1 MTRALLFA
9 CLLCLAA
16 GNARAQFNLDINRL
30 IDTAKSLG
38 QAGTEIDQKGEIE
51 IGRDL
56 AARLLGAAPLH
67 PNPTLQ
73 RYVNEVGRWLASQTE
88 RADLPWRFAVLD
100 APQVN
105 AFATPGGY
113 IFVTGGLIA
122 RMTTEAEL
130 AGVLAHEIVHVLRK
144 HHLKAIQKGA
154 LANVATNVLAL
165 AMQDRNSELRN
176 RLVSFGT
183 GLYVRGL
190 DKADEL
196 EADRLG
202 VVVAARGGYDPW
214 GLPVVL
220 QTLQSIN
227 PEDSAVALMFKT
239 HPPPT
244 ERLDALEQRML
255 PTLDAY
261 AAQPQLAD
269 RFLARL
275 GGERAARRP
284 K

>member
-1 MTRALLFA
+1 MMMRAILIA
-9 CLLCLAA
+9 CLCCLASTGA
-16 GNARAQFNLDINRL
+16 QAQFNLDINRL

-38 QAGTEIDQKGEIE
+38 QASTEIDEQGEIE
-51 IGRDL
+51 IGRDV
-56 AARLLGAAPLH
+56 AARLLGAAPLY
-67 PNPTLQ
+67 PSPSTQ
-73 RYVNEVGRWLASQTE
+73 RYVNEIGRWLASQTE
-88 RADLPWRFAVLD
+88 RPNLPWRFAVLD

-105 AFATPGGY
+105 AFAAPGGY
-113 IFVTGGLIA
+113 IFVTRGLVA
-122 RMTTEAEL
+122 RMHTESEL

-154 LANVATNVLAL
+154 MANVASNVVALAL
-165 AMQDRNSELRN
+165 QDRNSELRN

-183 GLYVRGL
+183 ELYVRGL
-190 DKADEL
+190 DKSDEL

-202 VVVAARGGYDPW
+202 VVIAARGGYDPW

-220 QTLQSIN
+220 QTLQAMN
-227 PEDSAVALMFKT
+227 PDDSAVALMFKT

-255 PTLDAY
+255 SMLDAY

-269 RFLARL
+269 RFLTSVNT
-275 GGERAARRP
+275 GGEKRR
-284 K
+284 

>member
-1 MTRALLFA
+1 MMMRAILIA
-9 CLLCLAA
+9 CLLSLASA
-16 GNARAQFNLDINRL
+16 GAQAQFSLDINRL

-38 QAGTEIDQKGEIE
+38 QASTEIDEQGEIE
-51 IGRDL
+51 IGRDV
-56 AARLLGAAPLH
+56 AARLLGAAPLY
-67 PNPTLQ
+67 PSPSTQ

-88 RADLPWRFAVLD
+88 RPNLPWRFAVLD

-105 AFATPGGY
+105 AFAAPGGF
-113 IFVTGGLIA
+113 IFVTRGLVA
-122 RMTTEAEL
+122 RMHTEAEL
-130 AGVLAHEIVHVLRK
+130 AGVLAHEIAHVLRK

-154 LANVATNVLAL
+154 MANVASNVVALAL
-165 AMQDRNSELRN
+165 QDRNSELRN

-183 GLYVRGL
+183 ELYVRGL
-190 DKADEL
+190 DKSDEL

-202 VVVAARGGYDPW
+202 VVIAARGGYDPW

-220 QTLQSIN
+220 QTLQAMN
-227 PEDSAVALMFKT
+227 PDDSAVALLFKT

-255 PTLDAY
+255 PMLDAY

-269 RFLARL
+269 RFLASVNT
-275 GGERAARRP
+275 GGAQRR
-284 K
+284 

>member
-1 MTRALLFA
+1 MTRTILLLG

-16 GNARAQFNLDINRL
+16 GRAQAQLNLDINRL
-30 IDTAKSLG
+30 IDTAKSLS
-38 QAGTEIDQKGEIE
+38 QAGTEIDEQGEIE
-51 IGRDL
+51 IGRDV

-67 PNPTLQ
+67 PNAALQ
-73 RYVNEVGRWLASQTE
+73 RYVNEIGRWLASRTE
-88 RADLPWRFAVLD
+88 RAELPWHFAVLD

-113 IFVTGGLIA
+113 IFVTGGLVA
-122 RMTTEAEL
+122 RMHSEAEL

-154 LANVATNVLAL
+154 LANVAGNVVALAL
-165 AMQDRNSELRN
+165 QDRNSALRN
-176 RLVSFGT
+176 QLVSFGT
-183 GLYVRGL
+183 ELYVRGL
-190 DKADEL
+190 DKSDEL

-202 VVVAARGGYDPW
+202 VVIAARGGYDPW

-220 QTLQSIN
+220 QTLQAIN

-239 HPPPT
+239 HPAPT
-244 ERLDALEQRML
+244 ERLAALEQRML
-255 PTLDAY
+255 PMLDAY

-269 RFLARL
+269 RFLASVK
-275 GGERAARRP
+275 GGGATRR
-284 K
+284 

>member
-1 MTRALLFA
+1 MMRALLVLS

-16 GNARAQFNLDINRL
+16 GRAHAQFNLDINRL
-30 IDTAKSLG
+30 IDTAKSLS
-38 QAGTEIDQKGEIE
+38 QASTEIDEQGEIE
-51 IGRDL
+51 IGRDV
-56 AARLLGAAPLH
+56 ASRLLGAAPLH
-67 PNPTLQ
+67 PNTSLQ
-73 RYVNEVGRWLASQTE
+73 RYVNDVGRWLASRTE
-88 RADLPWRFAVLD
+88 RAELPWRFAVLD

-113 IFVTGGLIA
+113 IFVTGGLVA
-122 RMTTEAEL
+122 RMHSEAEL

-154 LANVATNVLAL
+154 LANVASNVVALAL
-165 AMQDRNSELRN
+165 QDRNSELRN

-183 GLYVRGL
+183 ELYVRGL
-190 DKADEL
+190 DKSDEL

-202 VVVAARGGYDPW
+202 VVIAARGGYDPW

-220 QTLQSIN
+220 QTLQAIN

-239 HPPPT
+239 HPAPT
-244 ERLDALEQRML
+244 ERLAALEQRML
-255 PTLDAY
+255 PMLDAY

-269 RFLARL
+269 RFLASVK
-275 GGERAARRP
+275 GGGATRR
-284 K
+284 

>member
-1 MTRALLFA
+1 MRRVRLFISV
-9 CLLCLAA
+9 LFFAA
-16 GNARAQFNLDINRL
+16 GTAQAQFNLDLNRL
-30 IDTAKSLG
+30 IDTAKSIG
-38 QAGTEIDQKGEIE
+38 QASTEIDEKGEIE
-51 IGRDL
+51 IGRDV

-67 PNPTLQ
+67 PSASLQ

-88 RADLPWRFAVLD
+88 RAGLPWRFAVLD

-122 RMTTEAEL
+122 RMKTEAEL

-144 HHLKAIQKGA
+144 HHLHAIQKGA
-154 LANVATNVLAL
+154 MANVASNVVAL
-165 AMQDRNSELRN
+165 AMQDRNSALRN

-183 GLYVRGL
+183 ELYVRGL
-190 DKADEL
+190 DKTDEL

-220 QTLQSIN
+220 QTLQSIS
-227 PEDSAVALMFKT
+227 PDDSAVALMFAT

-244 ERLDALEQRML
+244 ERLDAIEQRML
-255 PTLDAY
+255 ALLDAY
-261 AAQPQLAD
+261 ATQPQLAK
-269 RFLARL
+269 RFLATL
-275 GGERAARRP
+275 ARAQ
-284 K
+284 

>member
-1 MTRALLFA
+1 MRLALLIA
-9 CLLCLAA
+9 CLCGFATGTA
-16 GNARAQFNLDINRL
+16 QAQFNLDINRL

-38 QAGTEIDQKGEIE
+38 QASTEIDEKGEIE
-51 IGRDL
+51 IGRDM

-67 PNPTLQ
+67 PNPSLQ

-88 RADLPWRFAVLD
+88 RPELPWRFAVLD

-113 IFVTGGLIA
+113 IFVTGGLVA
-122 RMTTEAEL
+122 RMSTEAEL

-144 HHLKAIQKGA
+144 HHLRAIQKGA
-154 LANVATNVLAL
+154 LANVASNVVAL
-165 AMQDRNSELRN
+165 AVQDRNSALRN

-183 GLYVRGL
+183 ELYVRGL
-190 DKADEL
+190 DKSDEL

-202 VVVAARGGYDPW
+202 VVIAARGGYDPW

-239 HPPPT
+239 HPAPT
-244 ERLDALEQRML
+244 ERLDSLEQRML

-261 AAQPQLAD
+261 AKQPQLAD

-275 GGERAARRP
+275 GGDRAARRR
-284 K
+284 

>member
-1 MTRALLFA
+1 MMKRLLLTWLC
-9 CLLCLAA
+9 CLVAGAA
-16 GNARAQFNLDINRL
+16 QAQFKLDINRL
-30 IDTAKSLG
+30 IDTAKSIS
-38 QAGTEIDQKGEIE
+38 QASTEIDEQGEIE
-51 IGRDL
+51 IGRDV

-67 PNPTLQ
+67 PNQSLQ
-73 RYVNEVGRWLASQTE
+73 RYVNEIGRWLASQTE
-88 RADLPWRFAVLD
+88 RSALPWRFAVLD

-105 AFATPGGY
+105 AFATPGGL
-113 IFVTGGLIA
+113 IFVTSGLVT
-122 RMTTEAEL
+122 RMKTEAEL

-144 HHLKAIQKGA
+144 HHLQAIQKGA
-154 LANVATNVLAL
+154 LANVASNVVAL
-165 AMQDRNSELRN
+165 AVQDKNSALRN

-183 GLYVRGL
+183 ELYVRGL
-190 DKADEL
+190 DKGDEL

-202 VVVAARGGYDPW
+202 VVIAARGGYDPW

-220 QTLQSIN
+220 QTLQSVN
-227 PEDSAVALMFKT
+227 PEDSAVALMFAT

-275 GGERAARRP
+275 SASR
-284 K
+284 

>member
-1 MTRALLFA
+1 MMRALLVLS

-16 GNARAQFNLDINRL
+16 GRAHAQFNLDINRL

-38 QAGTEIDQKGEIE
+38 QASTEIDEQGEIE
-51 IGRDL
+51 IGRDV
-56 AARLLGAAPLH
+56 ASRLLGAAPLH
-67 PNPTLQ
+67 PNTSLQ
-73 RYVNEVGRWLASQTE
+73 RYVNDVGRWLASRTE
-88 RADLPWRFAVLD
+88 RAGLPWRFAVLD

-113 IFVTGGLIA
+113 IFVTGGLVA
-122 RMTTEAEL
+122 RMHSEAEL

-154 LANVATNVLAL
+154 LANVASNVVALAL
-165 AMQDRNSELRN
+165 QDRNSELRN

-183 GLYVRGL
+183 ELYVRGL
-190 DKADEL
+190 DKSDEL

-202 VVVAARGGYDPW
+202 VVIAARGGYDPW

-220 QTLQSIN
+220 QTLQAIN

-239 HPPPT
+239 HPAPT

-269 RFLARL
+269 RFLASVS
-275 GGERAARRP
+275 AASAKRR
-284 K
+284 

>member
-1 MTRALLFA
+1 MRALLLA
-9 CLLCLAA
+9 GLLCLAT
-16 GNARAQFNLDINRL
+16 GSARAQFNLDINRL

-38 QAGTEIDQKGEIE
+38 QATTEIDEKGEIE
-51 IGRDL
+51 IGRDV
-56 AARLLGAAPLH
+56 ASRLLGAAPLH
-67 PNPTLQ
+67 PDAGLQ
-73 RYVNEVGRWLASQTE
+73 RYVNQIGRWLASQTE

-113 IFVTGGLIA
+113 IFVTGGLVA

-154 LANVATNVLAL
+154 LANVASNVVAL
-165 AMQDRNSELRN
+165 AVQDKNSALRN
-176 RLVSFGT
+176 QLVSFGAE
-183 GLYVRGL
+183 LYVRGL

-202 VVVAARGGYDPW
+202 VVIAARGGYDPW

-239 HPPPT
+239 HPAPS
-244 ERLDALEQRML
+244 ERLGALEQRML
-255 PTLDAY
+255 PTLEAY
-261 AAQPQLAD
+261 AAQPQLGE

-275 GGERAARRP
+275 GAERAARKR
-284 K
+284 